1 MAFDFIQ
8 TALAARRKN
17 NLFRQVTTLD
27 SAIGALIEV
36 DGQHYLNFSSND
48 YLGMRQSTAVMQGWV
63 DGIGQFGGGS
73 GASPLV
79 TGHTR
84 AHQDLQDSLAQG
96 LEREAVMLFNS
107 GFAANQA
114 VCQALFQANAHCCA
128 LRDSGQGYILADRL
142 MHASL
147 LDGAMG
153 SDATLRRFVHNDCT
167 HLETQLSKIRANN
180 TEESGKEQD
189 VLLVTE
195 GVFSMDG
202 DQAPIQALASI
213 SEQHNAWLMVD
224 DAHGF
229 GVLGQTGMGS
239 VEQAGLNQHQVP
251 VLMATFGK
259 AVGTSGAFIAG
270 SQDLIDYLSNFAKH
284 YIYSTAM
291 PPAQAVATLASLQAI
306 QQSEQR
312 SLLQENIDEFRR
324 LATAAGIPLTPSI
337 TAIQPII
344 IGCPKRT
351 LAISQRLREM
361 GLWIIAIRTPTVPKG
376 TDRLRIT
383 LSASHHKKD
392 IQALVDGLAFVM
404 GELPDDQ

>member
-8 TALAARRKN
+8 AALAARRKDN
-17 NLFRQVTTLD
+17 VFRQVTTLD
-27 SAIGALIEV
+27 SAVGALIEV
-36 DGQHYLNFSSND
+36 GGQHYLNFSSND

-79 TGHTR
+79 TGHTQ
-84 AHQDLQDSLAQG
+84 AHQALQDHLANALG
-96 LEREAVMLFNS
+96 REAVLLFNS

-114 VCQALFQANAHCCA
+114 LCQALFQLPLGSKSATE
-128 LRDSGQGYILADRL
+128 GFIVADKL

-147 LDGAMG
+147 LDGAVA
-153 SDATLRRFVHNDCT
+153 SDATLRRFAHNDCA
-167 HLETQLSKIRANN
+167 HLQKQLDKIFAGTNRPTQDI
-180 TEESGKEQD
+180 
-189 VLLVTE
+189 LLASE

-202 DQAPIQALASI
+202 DEAPLSELAVI
-213 SEQHNAWLMVD
+213 SKQYKTWLMVD

-229 GVLGQTGMGS
+229 GVLGKTGMGA
-239 VEQAGLNQHQVP
+239 VEKHGLNQQQVP

-259 AVGTSGAFIAG
+259 AIGTAGAFIAG
-270 SQDLIDYLSNFAKH
+270 SRDLIDYLTNFAKH

-291 PPAQAVATLASLQAI
+291 PPAQAVATLASLHTI
-306 QQSEQR
+306 EQNDQR
-312 SLLQENIDEFRR
+312 ALLHDNIAYFRQ
-324 LATAAGIPLTPSI
+324 LTTAAGVAITPSM

-344 IGCPKRT
+344 IGSPEQAV
-351 LAISQRLREM
+351 LISQRLRNM
-361 GLWIIAIRTPTVPKG
+361 GLWVSAIRTPTVPKG

-392 IQALVDGLAFVM
+392 IQALVDALVLVM
-404 GELPDDQ
+404 GEKKSWVKIGE

>member
-8 TALAARRKN
+8 AALAARRKD

-27 SAIGALIEV
+27 SSIGALIEV
-36 DGQHYLNFSSND
+36 GGQHYLNFSSND

-84 AHQDLQDSLAQG
+84 AHQALQDNLAHSLN
-96 LEREAVMLFNS
+96 REAVMLFNS
-107 GFAANQA
+107 GFGANQA
-114 VCQALFQANAHCCA
+114 VCQALFQVKAHSSV
-128 LRDSGQGYILADRL
+128 LQDSGEGYILADKL

-153 SDATLRRFVHNDCT
+153 SNAALRRFVHNDCT
-167 HLETQLSKIRANN
+167 HLQAQLNKIRASDAQK
-180 TEESGKEQD
+180 SGKEQD

-202 DQAPIQALASI
+202 DQAPLQGLAGI

-229 GVLGQTGMGS
+229 GVLGETGMGC
-239 VEQAGLNQHQVP
+239 VEQAGLSQHQVP

-306 QQSEQR
+306 QQSDQR
-312 SLLQENIDEFRR
+312 SLLQQNIDEFRK

-351 LAISQRLREM
+351 LVISQRLREM
-361 GLWIIAIRTPTVPKG
+361 GLWISAIRTPTVPKG

-383 LSASHHKKD
+383 LSASHHKRD
-392 IQALVDGLAFVM
+392 IQALVDGLALVM
-404 GELPDDQ
+404 DELPDDK